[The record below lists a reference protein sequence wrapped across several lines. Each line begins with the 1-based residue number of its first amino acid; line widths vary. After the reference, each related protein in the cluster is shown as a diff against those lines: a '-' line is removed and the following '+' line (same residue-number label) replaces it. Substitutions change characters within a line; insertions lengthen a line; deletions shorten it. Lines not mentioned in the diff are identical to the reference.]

1 MKKHAECLT
10 VVFLILLLF
19 FFSMSPAIAKEDY
32 PNRPIEIIVG
42 WGPGGTT
49 DLASRIFAEKWAE
62 FLGKPVVVVNKP
74 GGGGMLGPK
83 FVANANSDGYTLLAG
98 NDANLISSR
107 LGRKNAGFDL
117 DSYRYFFSLTTKP
130 CFFIVKADAKWK
142 SIKDFVQDAK
152 QNPRKLKYGA
162 MMGSTNHYL
171 AAIFS
176 EVAGVELV
184 PVFFKRSPEIATAL
198 LGGHIDLGTFVGTA
212 GLSKSPLARILAVAE
227 EERIPRMPKV
237 PTLKEM
243 GYPVLVASGD
253 VLCGP
258 KGLPDNVVNK
268 FVDAHKKMMAKYGKE
283 IEQKLNKIDIE
294 YSFLDGNS
302 ALKNLRAKEEQK
314 IKYAPLVGVKVK

>member
-10 VVFLILLLF
+10 IVFLIPLLLF
-19 FFSMSPAIAKEDY
+19 CPMSPAMAREDY
-32 PNRPIEIIVG
+32 PTRPIEIIVG

-83 FVANANSDGYTLLAG
+83 FVANADPDGYTLLAA

-107 LGRKNAGFDL
+107 LGRKNAGFNL

-130 CFFIVKADAKWK
+130 CFLIVKADAKWK

-152 QNPRKLKYGA
+152 QNPKKLTYGA

-176 EVAGVELV
+176 KVAGVELV
-184 PVFFKRSPEIATAL
+184 PVFFKKSPDIATAL

-212 GLSKSPLARILAVAE
+212 GLSESPLARILAVAE

-237 PTLKEM
+237 PTLQEM
-243 GYPVLVASGD
+243 GFPVLVASGD

-258 KGLPDNVVNK
+258 KALPDNVVNK
-268 FVDAHKKMMAKYGKE
+268 FVDAHNKMMAKYGKE
-283 IEQKLNKIDIE
+283 IKQKLEKIDIE
-294 YSFLDGNS
+294 YTFRDGNS
-302 ALKNLRAKEEQK
+302 TLANLREKEKQK
-314 IKYAPLVGVKVK
+314 LEYAPLVGVKLK